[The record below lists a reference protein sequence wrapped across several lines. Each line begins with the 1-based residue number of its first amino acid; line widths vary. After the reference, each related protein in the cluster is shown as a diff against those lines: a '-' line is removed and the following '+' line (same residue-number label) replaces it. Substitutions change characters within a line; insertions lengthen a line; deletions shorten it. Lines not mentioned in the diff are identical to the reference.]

1 MQQNPVLIV
10 ASVNHL
16 VPNTM
21 QRRRNHSCYMCYVMM
36 VVALWGQGDVT
47 YNYNSNFIQALALS
61 HLGLIPQVCIHTIVP
76 LKLTLIYTIV
86 KYRGCECLKSCMT
99 ELKQMEHLLS
109 PLLLCK
115 KCKWC
120 PKVPL

>member
-1 MQQNPVLIV
+1 MHLVRSLPDMCAFFPFKSEQLMQQNPVLVV

-61 HLGLIPQVCIHTIVP
+61 HLGLIPP
-76 LKLTLIYTIV
+76 LHSHHCT
-86 KYRGCECLKSCMT
+86 S
-99 ELKQMEHLLS
+99 
-109 PLLLCK
+109 
-115 KCKWC
+115 
-120 PKVPL
+120 